1 MRDKHMPGLSRED
14 ISVIY
19 AERENVRPGS
29 CYGPVIRSVYILECC
44 TGGVGSVI
52 INGTEHPI
60 SAGCCYMLLPGDTNR
75 VGYGAIPAEEL
86 RADLFK
92 VGHHGQLDGAD
103 EALLDAVQPEAVV
116 CCASSDRRYNSA
128 HPDILRMITQRGGRL
143 YFSDCPAVPDGVIGA
158 APHQALEFTV
168 NPAGVLTAAYLA
180 EV

>member
-1 MRDKHMPGLSRED
+1 MEALLDILNELHPEVDFTTHTSLIDDKVLDSFD
-14 ISVIY
+14 IVTIV
-19 AERENVRPGS
+19 AEV
-29 CYGPVIRSVYILECC
+29 
-44 TGGVGSVI
+44 
-52 INGTEHPI
+52 NGE
-60 SAGCCYMLLPGDTNR
+60 YD
-75 VGYGAIPAEEL
+75 VAIPAEEL